1 MVARS
6 RLGMRPRHL
15 ALVRALPLV
24 LLLVRAVEGF
34 PLVPPPRRVRVGA
47 ARCCAAFELPP
58 EPTPEL
64 DAVQTVHV
72 LCEGLRCN
80 DLPTADAGV
89 VRLFNFMT
97 GQARVAL
104 APPPPKAGM
113 QGGVTLDYFVENAAS
128 PALGAL
134 IFCSSYALIGECR
147 ITPGSTARGD
157 LAYQLIE
164 VGNSPLE
171 DTSDE
176 ASGLRSLI
184 GAPDAFL
191 EELLCAVREG
201 REMPPTPVDVQVKQR
216 FWVALEQQRRPPLA
230 GCWLLKEML
239 PLKKTK
245 WQVRPLGTARPF
257 ERTLSQ
263 SVHTELWTCVP
274 LPDPIAGAQRGWRGV
289 RRRRRLLVS
298 DTPGRELVTSPA
310 DE

>member
-1 MVARS
+1 MVALS
-6 RLGMRPRHL
+6 AHPGMRSTHL
-15 ALVRALPLV
+15 GPMRALPLV

-34 PLVPPPRRVRVGA
+34 SLVPTPRRVRAGA
-47 ARCCAAFELPP
+47 ARCCAAFELPDH
-58 EPTPEL
+58 PTPEL
-64 DAVQTVHV
+64 DAIQTVHV
-72 LCEGLRCN
+72 LCEGLKCN
-80 DLPTADAGV
+80 DWPKADAGV
-89 VRLFNFMT
+89 VRLYNYMT
-97 GQARVAL
+97 GMARVAL

-113 QGGVTLDYFVENAAS
+113 QGGVELDYFVENAAS

-134 IFCSSYALIGECR
+134 IFCTSYALIGECR

-171 DTSDE
+171 DNSDE
-176 ASGLRSLI
+176 ASGLRALI

-191 EELLCAVREG
+191 EEVLSAVREG
-201 REMPPTPVDVQVKQR
+201 REMPKAPVDVAVKQR

-245 WQVRPLGTARPF
+245 WQVRQLGTARPF

-263 SVHTELWTCVP
+263 TVHTDVCAIAW
-274 LPDPIAGAQRGWRGV
+274 PIHR
-289 RRRRRLLVS
+289 S
-298 DTPGRELVTSPA
+298 STREARSSKATTALR
-310 DE
+310 E